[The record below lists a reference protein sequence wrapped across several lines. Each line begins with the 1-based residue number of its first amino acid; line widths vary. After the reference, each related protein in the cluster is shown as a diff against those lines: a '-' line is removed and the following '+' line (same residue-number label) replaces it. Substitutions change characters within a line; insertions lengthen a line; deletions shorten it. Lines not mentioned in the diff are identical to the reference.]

1 MRVLTLLIVSILPGL
16 LWIYFFYRQDKYEA
30 EPFTLILKTFFLG
43 AVTVIPAGLIELP
56 FSDLIATTDNLLI
69 LLILSIFV
77 IGLVEE
83 VLKIG
88 VVYLFIYPLSEFN
101 EVMDGVIYG
110 ISAGLGFAAIE
121 NLFYT
126 IIFGYQVGVMR
137 AFVTTVVHA
146 SFSGIAGY
154 YLGLAKKTGE
164 RRLIII
170 GLIQVVLLHGIY
182 DFLII
187 SDLLPSAAILGLVIA
202 FYLYLAKL
210 IRQAQE
216 LSPFKP

>member
-30 EPFTLILKTFFLG
+30 EPFILILKSFFLG
-43 AVTVIPAGLIELP
+43 AAAVIPAGLIEFP
-56 FSDLIATTDNLLI
+56 FSNLIATTDNLLM

-88 VVYLFIYPLSEFN
+88 VVYLFIYPLAEFN

-110 ISAGLGFAAIE
+110 ISAGLGFAVIE

-126 IIFGYQVGVMR
+126 MVFGYQVGVMR
-137 AFVTTVVHA
+137 AFITTVVHA

-154 YLGLAKKTGE
+154 YLGLAKETGE
-164 RRLIII
+164 RRLIAI
-170 GLIQVVLLHGIY
+170 GLIQAVLLHGIY

-187 SDLLPSAAILGLVIA
+187 SELLPTAAILGLVIV
-202 FYLYLAKL
+202 FYLYLARL
-210 IRQAQE
+210 IRRAQE